1 MSPETSGNNPPSV
14 VRRKKNIKKKVN
26 QNGDDC
32 FELDSTTTHC
42 DYFPIPSSHA
52 YYLNLPNQV
61 PSCSS
66 MTNGHNRQHLM
77 SLSNHS
83 LNCGSCLSNMNTFK
97 NHIPDF
103 SEDIEFSSLPVV
115 HMGPDE
121 AATKRRFSDPGIPN
135 DSDSSVNSADDG
147 ILHKLK
153 SQINSLKESN
163 HRLSKEIMDL
173 KIEVNIL
180 KQQSNFKH
188 HDREYEPGIL
198 ADVIREVRDAAR
210 VREDAFLAK
219 VKHLLEEQQQRL
231 GLNHMHYLSDKHKN
245 NERISKLEEQLKL
258 LTINNKRQEDKPL
271 NGNVSN
277 TGQVMELERE
287 AIELRREL
295 QDTRAKKEASE
306 YKLLQLEKELS
317 NLIRNGN
324 MTISDASD
332 DTKSASIE
340 SLSNSVITN
349 ASSVSVSHGNSR
361 ITLTGPVTDL

>member
-1 MSPETSGNNPPSV
+1 MSPETSGNPPSV
-14 VRRKKNIKKKVN
+14 VRRKKNLKKKVN
-26 QNGDDC
+26 QNGDC
-32 FELDSTTTHC
+32 FELDSTSRC
-42 DYFPIPSSHA
+42 NYFPVPPSHA

-83 LNCGSCLSNMNTFK
+83 LNCGSCLSNMNSTFK
-97 NHIPDF
+97 NHMPDF
-103 SEDIEFSSLPVV
+103 SEDVEYSSLPVV
-115 HMGPDE
+115 HMEPDE
-121 AATKRRFSDPGIPN
+121 TATKRRFSDPGLPN
-135 DSDSSVNSADDG
+135 DSDSSINSAEDG
-147 ILHKLK
+147 ILHKLR
-153 SQINSLKESN
+153 SQISSLKESN

-219 VKHLLEEQQQRL
+219 VKHLLEEQQQQL
-231 GLNHMHYLSDKHKN
+231 GLNHMHYLSEKHKN
-245 NERISKLEEQLKL
+245 NERISKLEEQLKT
-258 LTINNKRQEDKPL
+258 LTINNHRQEEKPSL

-306 YKLLQLEKELS
+306 YKVIELQKKLS
-317 NLIRNGN
+317 DLIRNGDI
-324 MTISDASD
+324 TTSEASD

-349 ASSVSVSHGNSR
+349 ISSASHGNSR